1 MQSGSWLPARPV
13 WLWVLLLCFL
23 FWCALSVQAQQP
35 TEPTIDS
42 WPSDTLPLLST
53 LNGSSER
60 MELLLTRLT
69 ERNQEIK
76 NLRVTIAQLEKQ
88 GLASSSSYAE
98 LSEQLGLAENSR
110 DNLSREVKEIFDSR
124 ARLQEDYNTLS
135 FSLDNYRSEAAGQIS
150 EARRERDSA
159 VRQARLWRL
168 AAIGGW
174 VGAVVAVVAIVV
186 IVVK

>member
-13 WLWVLLLCFL
+13 WLWGALLCFL
-23 FWCALSVQAQQP
+23 FWCVLSVQAQQP

-42 WPSDTLPLLST
+42 WPSDTLPLLPILS
-53 LNGSSER
+53 GSSER

-76 NLRVTIAQLEKQ
+76 NLRVTIARLGQQ
-88 GLASSSSYAE
+88 GFALRQSYAE
-98 LSEQLGLAENSR
+98 LSEQLKLAENSR
-110 DNLSREVKEIFDSR
+110 DALNREVKEILDSR
-124 ARLQEDYNTLS
+124 ARLQEDYSTLS
-135 FSLDNYRSEAAGQIS
+135 FSLDNYSSEAAGQIS
-150 EARRERDSA
+150 ETRRERDSA

-174 VGAVVAVVAIVV
+174 VGAVVAVAAIVV